1 MNPIPTPSDKA
12 TIPAWE
18 IPSFRV
24 FHALQRGTDK
34 RWLFKLPGGLGDV
47 VCAEPVIA
55 FAIQNFLSV
64 SISIQTDMPEL
75 FSHLPCRAYRPGEVD
90 ENDFYVLD
98 TIRPVRSLN
107 WEFYTHPLLHCV
119 DYISVSTLRCQLPN
133 SAKQVR
139 LPEFDL
145 DASSPIHHVLRHKQ
159 NLVVVHA
166 GRHWQSKT
174 FPVEWWNSVIDSLHF
189 YGFDVCLIGKNVDE
203 TLGYVPIVRDDVIDL
218 RDQLSV
224 SELVALLKGC
234 KFVVTNDS
242 SPIHIAAAGEAFIAF
257 VASCKHPDFLYH
269 WRKGQFGWRMKD
281 FGHDGLYNYMSWSPV
296 QKDEVSIEFCTPE
309 MMQRILPSPEEIPFF
324 LSQLRSQI

>member
-1 MNPIPTPSDKA
+1 
-12 TIPAWE
+12 
-18 IPSFRV
+18 
-24 FHALQRGTDK
+24 
-34 RWLFKLPGGLGDV
+34 
-47 VCAEPVIA
+47 
-55 FAIQNFLSV
+55 
-64 SISIQTDMPEL
+64 
-75 FSHLPCRAYRPGEVD
+75 
-90 ENDFYVLD
+90 
-98 TIRPVRSLN
+98 
-107 WEFYTHPLLHCV
+107 
-119 DYISVSTLRCQLPN
+119 
-133 SAKQVR
+133 
-139 LPEFDL
+139 
-145 DASSPIHHVLRHKQ
+145 
-159 NLVVVHA
+159 
-166 GRHWQSKT
+166 
-174 FPVEWWNSVIDSLHF
+174 VIDSLHF